1 MSEMLPEMFG
11 ALGQDAAEAI
21 EEAGEADARFIE
33 QTAENEDAAVQRLID
48 TDRQIA
54 QRATAIGD
62 QAERD
67 AVPEGGPDDAVSE
80 VSGGDR
86 GGGFD
91 PAFEKGPL
99 DAAFSPGIADPSG
112 EFSDQERAIA
122 DRLAQEGWRVDARE
136 PDHTAEGIKN
146 PDAMV
151 RKSPDDPGS
160 VTEFKTLNKP
170 SNNALK
176 RDINDASRQA
186 GADGEVVI
194 DGRPAGTTVGE
205 AERAY
210 RRALGQP
217 GKIVANRVHII
228 LGDGNI
234 ITFEKE
240 QP

>member
-11 ALGQDAAEAI
+11 ALGQDAAQAI

-33 QTAENEDAAVQRLID
+33 QTAENEDTAVQRLID

-62 QAERD
+62 QAERG

-80 VSGGDR
+80 ESGGDR

-91 PAFEKGPL
+91 PAFEQGPL
-99 DAAFSPGIADPSG
+99 DAAFSAGVADPSG

-136 PDHTAEGIKN
+136 PDHTTPNKFN

-151 RKSPDDPGS
+151 RKGPDDPGS
-160 VTEFKTLNKP
+160 ITEFKTLKES

-176 RDINDASRQA
+176 SDINHASRQA
-186 GADGEVVI
+186 GADGDVVI
-194 DGRPAGTTVGE
+194 DGRGVGTTLSE

-217 GKIVANRVHII
+217 GGTVAKRVHVI
-228 LGDGNI
+228 LGDGRM
-234 ITFEKE
+234 ITFERE
-240 QP
+240 